1 MCNNNIV
8 DVPEACLCKFGRCF
22 VTLGQVVRID
32 FVFYTST
39 KVGYHDKENHEW
51 DLILSEDSRC
61 FWQKFFAVM
70 IF

>member
-1 MCNNNIV
+1 MCNNNI

-32 FVFYTST
+32 FVFCTST

-51 DLILSEDSRC
+51 DFILSEESRC